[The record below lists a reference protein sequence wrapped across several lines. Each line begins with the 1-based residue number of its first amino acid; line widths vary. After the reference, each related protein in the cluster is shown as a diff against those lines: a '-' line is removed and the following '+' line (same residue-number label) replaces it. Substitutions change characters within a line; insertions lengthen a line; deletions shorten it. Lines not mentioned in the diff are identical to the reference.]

1 MIYDDKENTF
11 ISIKNMKLFEELKL
25 TREGADPEFA
35 AVSVL
40 PLLHAYTPPFCPV
53 HVTVWLGLTDFCV
66 PDRYNKTYLRHRSA
80 TAALQNTQGT
90 WFSLEL
96 LYAISEP

>member
-1 MIYDDKENTF
+1 MFNKLYSSLTFPSQALWMINGDTEIQCHQHKIMIYDDKENTF

-53 HVTVWLGLTDFCV
+53 HVTV
-66 PDRYNKTYLRHRSA
+66 
-80 TAALQNTQGT
+80 
-90 WFSLEL
+90 
-96 LYAISEP
+96 